1 MPVQTQ
7 SEGSTPDRPMKH
19 EPADD
24 PAFETTKPPATR
36 WPLLVLAFGCVLT
49 IGWIIG
55 LAYALLWLVDVV

>member
-1 MPVQTQ
+1 
-7 SEGSTPDRPMKH
+7 MKH